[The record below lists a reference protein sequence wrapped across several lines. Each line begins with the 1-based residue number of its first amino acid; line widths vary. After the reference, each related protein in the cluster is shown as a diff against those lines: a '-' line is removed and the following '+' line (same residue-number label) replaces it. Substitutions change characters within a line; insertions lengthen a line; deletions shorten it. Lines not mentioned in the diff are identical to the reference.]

1 MDNEEADGEV
11 DLIEEIDNLMSGEG
25 TKEDSEDKKVPST
38 FNVDICTQINEII
51 LHMQSLFYKVANFYL

>member
-38 FNVDICTQINEII
+38 FNVDICTQINNTHAHAVIV
-51 LHMQSLFYKVANFYL
+51 LYGSKL